1 MTMFEDWVLTQVQAG
16 RSTFGL
22 YPPDEATR
30 AAFEQWKAGR

>member
-1 MTMFEDWVLTQVQAG
+1 VLTQVQAG

-30 AAFEQWKAGR
+30 AEFEAWKAAR